1 MIEKMTIT
9 TEERMKSRF
18 LLGIMGSVPRNGCS
32 INLSERT
39 EMRKD
44 ARIIPVISKGVR
56 SLNIRYFEKTIS
68 GQCQR

>member
-9 TEERMKSRF
+9 TEERMKSF
-18 LLGIMGSVPRNGCS
+18 LLLGMMGSLPRKGCS
-32 INLSERT
+32 INLSDRIEK
-39 EMRKD
+39 RKII
-44 ARIIPVISKGVR
+44 RIIPVISRGVS